1 MDLLFFEEA
10 AAEAATTESQR
21 RPKKRVLNAAR
32 KEQNRSAQRA
42 YRKRQKERR
51 ERLRDESLQRSE
63 RQSTP
68 QLLPQPP
75 LDNYTSYFETQPNYA
90 TSNSS
95 SKTKLFI
102 NSGGPASAKHDTFSS
117 SPVEISPSTPGDAR
131 GSELQLPDTED
142 TMLAGLV
149 AFCHSDRIPHRTR
162 DGQRSS
168 AVCTNS
174 SYIADPGASKIHFMQ
189 NTVFSAIMH
198 NAICLGFDLN
208 ETDPKDLLTS
218 ANLPTTNT
226 MPANLRPTLSQ
237 LLIPHHAS
245 LDLIPL
251 PLFRE
256 RAIML
261 SAAMPFAYN
270 LTEFKTDIFV
280 RGVTNTK
287 GSYLQPWD
295 SECWEAAPW
304 FLEKWSIVVDGRQG
318 ELGRRSLR
326 WTSVREV

>member
-1 MDLLFFEEA
+1 M
-10 AAEAATTESQR
+10 
-21 RPKKRVLNAAR
+21 
-32 KEQNRSAQRA
+32 
-42 YRKRQKERR
+42 
-51 ERLRDESLQRSE
+51 
-63 RQSTP
+63 
-68 QLLPQPP
+68 
-75 LDNYTSYFETQPNYA
+75 
-90 TSNSS
+90 
-95 SKTKLFI
+95 KLFI
-102 NSGGPASAKHDTFSS
+102 NSGGPASARHDTFSS
-117 SPVEISPSTPGDAR
+117 SPVEISPSTTGDAR

-149 AFCHSDRIPHRTR
+149 GFCHSDRIPHRPR
-162 DGQRSS
+162 DGKKSS

-189 NTVFSAIMH
+189 NAVFSAIMH

-208 ETDPKDLLTS
+208 EVAACSFSYISPFYQPNATPQTDPKDLLTS

-251 PLFRE
+251 PLLRE

-261 SAAMPFAYN
+261 SAAMPFVYN

-280 RGVTNTK
+280 RGGLMVWSSSATELSDAVTNTK
-287 GSYLQPWD
+287 RSCLQPWD

-326 WTSVREV
+326 WASVREI